1 MKQYIVDAITEE
13 LFAGNPAAVLP
24 CLSMP
29 PADLMQRIAIEN
41 NYSETAF
48 VVRKAPGRYDLKWF
62 TPGGEV
68 ELCGHATLA
77 TSFVLYNF
85 VDPGVPEMHFDTL
98 SGELIVKASDE
109 GFTMDFPIG
118 KYKPVPVTPEILAA
132 SGGLAVEAF
141 YDGGDMIVIF
151 PSEASVRGFVP
162 NFDLISRV
170 EGRGFVITA
179 ASSHPSPT
187 SVGTP
192 AADPSQPE
200 PISAASPSQPSPA
213 FADSSATSP
222 FQPSPASVAGS
233 SQCQYDFV
241 SRCFYPKLNVPEDP
255 VTGSA
260 HTYLT
265 PIWAARLGKTVMTAR
280 QVSRR
285 GGTLRVRQGADRVFI
300 TGSARLFMQGDIP
313 FDL

>member
-1 MKQYIVDAITEE
+1 MKQYIVDAFTEE

-24 CLSMP
+24 CRSMP
-29 PADLMQRIAIEN
+29 SADLMLKIAVEN

-48 VVRKAPGRYDLKWF
+48 VVRKGEGRYDLKWF

-77 TSFVLYNF
+77 TSFVLHRF
-85 VDPGVPEMHFDTL
+85 ADPGVGEMHFDTL
-98 SGELIVKASDE
+98 SGELIVRASAE
-109 GFTMDFPIG
+109 GGYTMDFPLG
-118 KYKPVPVTPEILAA
+118 AYKQIPVGADILAA

-141 YDGGDMIVIF
+141 YDGEGGDMIVIF
-151 PSEASVRGFVP
+151 LSEESVRGFVP
-162 NFDLISRV
+162 NYDLIRRV
-170 EGRGFVITA
+170 DGRGFVITA
-179 ASSHPSPT
+179 A
-187 SVGTP
+187 
-192 AADPSQPE
+192 
-200 PISAASPSQPSPA
+200 ASPLPA
-213 FADSSATSP
+213 DCTSATDLPHSP
-222 FQPSPASVAGS
+222 FAPASS
-233 SQCQYDFV
+233 SSLATADTPVVPPASEPTPCRYDFV

-265 PIWAARLGKTVMTAR
+265 PLWAARLGKVGMTAR
-280 QVSRR
+280 QLSRR
-285 GGTLRVRQGADRVFI
+285 GGTLRVRLGSGRVYI